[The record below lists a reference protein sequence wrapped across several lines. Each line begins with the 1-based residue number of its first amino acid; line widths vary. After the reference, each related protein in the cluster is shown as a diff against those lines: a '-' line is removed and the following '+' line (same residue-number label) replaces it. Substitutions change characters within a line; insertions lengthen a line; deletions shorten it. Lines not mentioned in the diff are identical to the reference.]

1 MPKPTRTDVNNAVL
15 RERLDEL
22 VERHGGVRAVGRV
35 FGVTGAYISRL
46 RSGEMIWP
54 NDSLLKKMGLRRTV
68 IYWRLDEPQL
78 KESALRRSEDLG
90 KP

>member
-1 MPKPTRTDVNNAVL
+1 VAKPNRTQVNNAVL
-15 RERLDEL
+15 RQRLDEL

-46 RSGEMIWP
+46 RSGEKIWP
-54 NDSLLKKMGLRRTV
+54 DDSLLKKMGLRRTV

-78 KESALRRSEDLG
+78 RDTQQHGAAPHE
-90 KP
+90 